1 MTQGSKMVVRPAGWC
16 VIAVAAV
23 VAAAGQATAQW
34 WGGWGGGGVGVA
46 SSCFTNCYYPDED
59 CPNCYNA
66 CTCKSAPN
74 CANNCKSP
82 GACSSCYNQCSCSSS
97 NDWSPDGSGG
107 AQFCYGGCVYPDE
120 DCFNCVSD
128 CTCKSA
134 PNCANNCN
142 SPGDCPDCYNACTC
156 KSVPNC
162 ANNCN
167 SPGECPSC
175 YNQCEC
181 SSSPPP
187 VASPVTP
194 PPTVP
199 PATNGTNWCSTTCN
213 SGQYEG
219 WQIFVAATVNNTAGG
234 SDDPVTIDLP
244 RDCPEEGSVD
254 CDAVD
259 DLVEDVCPENT
270 SECVELDE
278 LPSGACGMTC
288 EGPIPVDTDLDGAPL
303 SGNATI
309 HFWATKE
316 SLSADECQ
324 ALCLVLQPACESIE
338 DDVIFT
344 CLNTTEPLPPTV
356 TSAPT
361 TSDLFCTSG
370 ECDCE
375 LCTAAG
381 QGCGNC

>member
-1 MTQGSKMVVRPAGWC
+1 MTQGSKMVGRPAGWC
-16 VIAVAAV
+16 LIAVAAV
-23 VAAAGQATAQW
+23 VAAAGQATAD
-34 WGGWGGGGVGVA
+34 
-46 SSCFTNCYYPDED
+46 CITNCYDPDEA
-59 CPNCYNA
+59 CPACY
-66 CTCKSAPN
+66 K
-74 CANNCKSP
+74 
-82 GACSSCYNQCSCSSS
+82 
-97 NDWSPDGSGG
+97 D
-107 AQFCYGGCVYPDE
+107 
-120 DCFNCVSD
+120 
-128 CTCKSA
+128 
-134 PNCANNCN
+134 
-142 SPGDCPDCYNACTC
+142 CTC

-162 ANNCN
+162 TNNCNSPGECPSCINQCGCAELPNCITNCN

-219 WQIFVAATVNNTAGG
+219 FQIFVAATVNNTAGG

-288 EGPIPVDTDLDGAPL
+288 EGPIPVDEFDLDGAPL

-344 CLNTTEPLPPTV
+344 CLNTTEPLP
-356 TSAPT
+356 
-361 TSDLFCTSG
+361 
-370 ECDCE
+370 
-375 LCTAAG
+375 
-381 QGCGNC
+381 

>member
-1 MTQGSKMVVRPAGWC
+1 
-16 VIAVAAV
+16 
-23 VAAAGQATAQW
+23 
-34 WGGWGGGGVGVA
+34 
-46 SSCFTNCYYPDED
+46 
-59 CPNCYNA
+59 
-66 CTCKSAPN
+66 
-74 CANNCKSP
+74 
-82 GACSSCYNQCSCSSS
+82 
-97 NDWSPDGSGG
+97 
-107 AQFCYGGCVYPDE
+107 
-120 DCFNCVSD
+120 
-128 CTCKSA
+128 
-134 PNCANNCN
+134 
-142 SPGDCPDCYNACTC
+142 
-156 KSVPNC
+156 
-162 ANNCN
+162 
-167 SPGECPSC
+167 
-175 YNQCEC
+175 
-181 SSSPPP
+181 
-187 VASPVTP
+187 
-194 PPTVP
+194 VP

-219 WQIFVAATVNNTAGG
+219 FQIFVAATVNNTAGG

-344 CLNTTEPLPPTV
+344 CLNTTEPLP
-356 TSAPT
+356 
-361 TSDLFCTSG
+361 
-370 ECDCE
+370 
-375 LCTAAG
+375 
-381 QGCGNC
+381 